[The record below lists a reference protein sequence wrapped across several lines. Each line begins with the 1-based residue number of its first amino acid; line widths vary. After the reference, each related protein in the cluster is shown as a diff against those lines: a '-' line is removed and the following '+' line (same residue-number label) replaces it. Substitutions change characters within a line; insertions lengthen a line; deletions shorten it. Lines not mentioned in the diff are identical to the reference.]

1 VRDSETS
8 VPIIES
14 IQNSDHCFTA
24 AELAHLLNIHKLT
37 VYRHVK
43 AGRLKAF
50 YVGAALRIQP
60 TAVADWLRGRSET
73 NQRVA

>member
-1 VRDSETS
+1 M
-8 VPIIES
+8 PIIES
-14 IQNSDHCFTA
+14 IEKSDHCFTA
-24 AELAHLLNIHKLT
+24 AELARLLNVHKLT

-60 TAVADWLRGRSET
+60 IAAAEWLLERGPDRPL
-73 NQRVA
+73 A